1 MKLMIR
7 NGNPN
12 DLQNIQYWDWLDKNI
27 YNWKLMNNEIFIAK
41 FDSDIVGYLR
51 LEYLWSKFP
60 YIGLVKVHEDY
71 RRQGIGRSLLAF
83 LEDYLNTNGHIT
95 LFSSSQVNEVEPQNW
110 HRRMGFDECGLI
122 NGINEGN
129 IGEIFFKKYIRN
141 TEQ

>member
-1 MKLMIR
+1 MIR
-7 NGNPN
+7 KGYPN

-27 YNWKLMNNEIFIAK
+27 YNWKLMNNEIFIVE

-83 LEDYLNTNGHIT
+83 LEDT
-95 LFSSSQVNEVEPQNW
+95 
-110 HRRMGFDECGLI
+110 
-122 NGINEGN
+122 
-129 IGEIFFKKYIRN
+129 
-141 TEQ
+141 